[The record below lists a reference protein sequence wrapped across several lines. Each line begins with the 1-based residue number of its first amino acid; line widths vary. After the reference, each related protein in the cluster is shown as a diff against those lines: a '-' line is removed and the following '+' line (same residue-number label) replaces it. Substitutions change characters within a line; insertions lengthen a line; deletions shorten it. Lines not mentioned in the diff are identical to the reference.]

1 MVRTIGPPLG
11 LVEAIRKEILALD
24 PDQPVSNIRTM
35 EQAIS
40 RSLFDRRFTLTLLGI
55 FAGAAL
61 GLAVI
66 GLYGVMAY
74 AVTQRTH
81 EIGVRMALGAG
92 RRDVLRLIAGQ
103 GLKLVL
109 MGLGL
114 GLVGALALTRFLKTL
129 LFGVSPTDPLTFAL
143 IAILLTA
150 VAMLACWIPARRAT
164 KVDPLVALRHE

>member
-1 MVRTIGPPLG
+1 
-11 LVEAIRKEILALD
+11 
-24 PDQPVSNIRTM
+24 
-35 EQAIS
+35 
-40 RSLFDRRFTLTLLGI
+40 SLFDRRFTLTLLGI

-74 AVTQRTH
+74 AVAQRTH

-92 RRDVLRLIAGQ
+92 RRDVLRLIVGQ

-114 GLVGALALTRFLKTL
+114 GLAGALALTRFLKTL
-129 LFGVSPTDPLTFAL
+129 LFGVSPTDPPTFTL
-143 IAILLTA
+143 IAVLLTA
-150 VAMLACWIPARRAT
+150 VALLACWIPARRAT